1 MFAEMPK
8 VKKAPAKKA
17 AAKRKPAAKKA
28 SRKVVKKGDF
38 PSFTDQLAGPLV
50 LVVGKHGVFTT
61 GPIGEVEERHMLVCQ
76 VLKIILNITSPEA
89 LNVLNSLNDIEELM
103 KCMEM
108 YTFPGDQNMKTFG
121 ALAPMRQMVIS
132 FRGIKKL
139 IPMLPGGDAVQKAGN
154 DFADQLLQSL
164 GALECTVFSQLQQ
177 YFPTAEFFRAIG
189 AH

>member
-1 MFAEMPK
+1 MPK
-8 VKKAPAKKA
+8 AKKAPAKKA

-38 PSFTDQLAGPLV
+38 SSFTEQLAGPLV

-76 VLKIILNITSPEA
+76 VLKIILNINSPEA
-89 LNVLNSLNDIEELM
+89 LNVLNALDDIEELM
-103 KCMEM
+103 QFMEM
-108 YTFPGDQNMKTFG
+108 YTFPGDKEV
-121 ALAPMRQMVIS
+121 APMHQMVIS

-154 DFADQLLQSL
+154 DFADLLLQSL
-164 GALECTVFSQLQQ
+164 AALECTVFSQLQQ

-189 AH
+189 PNA